1 MIRVLICDDEPL
13 ARNRLRRML
22 EKIPAT
28 LCVGEAENGEE
39 LLQQIP
45 EQRPDL
51 ILLDIRMPGMDG
63 LQAAARLSESDNS
76 PAIIFCTAY
85 DEHAMAAFK
94 VNAIDYL
101 LKPVRQEDLEK
112 ALQKAAR
119 VNKAQLASVLRELGE
134 EPESP
139 GEGDKK
145 VREYI
150 SARSRRGIELIPV
163 NDVRYFLADQKYVT
177 VRHSQG
183 ETLLDETLKDLE
195 EEFGSRF
202 VRIHRNALVALAWV
216 EGLEQRNNQAQLRL
230 QGIEERLTVSR
241 RHSSAIKRILQ
252 SL

>member
-13 ARNRLRRML
+13 ARDRMRRML
-22 EKIPAT
+22 EKVPAT

-39 LLQQIP
+39 LL
-45 EQRPDL
+45 EQVPDLHPDL

-63 LQAAARLSESDNS
+63 LKAASRLSESDNP
-76 PAIIFCTAY
+76 PAIVFCTAY
-85 DEHAMAAFK
+85 DEHAIAAFK

-112 ALQKAAR
+112 VLHKASR
-119 VNKAQLASVLRELGE
+119 VNKAQLATVRKEMGE
-134 EPESP
+134 EETLP
-139 GEGDKK
+139 GHNGKK

-163 NDVRYFLADQKYVT
+163 SDVRYFLADQKYVT

-183 ETLLDETLKDLE
+183 ETLLDETLKELE
-195 EEFGSRF
+195 DEFGERF
-202 VRIHRNALVALAWV
+202 VRVHRNALVALAYV
-216 EGLEQRNNQAQLRL
+216 EGLEHRNNQHQLRL
-230 QGIEERLTVSR
+230 QGVPERLVVSR
-241 RHSSAIKRILQ
+241 RHASAIKKLLH